1 MDGGL
6 MSKEKFERTKP
17 VVNVGTIGHV
27 DHGKTKLTAALSAG
41 LSEIESERT
50 QKDIQAKLMQGLTK
64 ERNDW
69 RKWRQSGGK
78 YKSLI
83 NWVRR

>member
-1 MDGGL
+1 MNE
-6 MSKEKFERTKP
+6 KEKFERTKP

-27 DHGKTKLTAALSAG
+27 DHGKTKLTAAVTAAVTAALSAW

-64 ERNDW
+64 ERND
-69 RKWRQSGGK
+69 
-78 YKSLI
+78 
-83 NWVRR
+83 

>member
-1 MDGGL
+1 

-27 DHGKTKLTAALSAG
+27 DHGKTKLTAALSAR

-83 NWVRR
+83 NGVRR